1 MRARLIL
8 LCAAFLLAGCAKTPP
23 PAPPPPDQPP
33 HGGTLVEFADGIYH
47 LELLL
52 DPAEGKLTAWFLD
65 SELEEYIRAGAP
77 AFELVA
83 AVGGRDETLVFQP
96 VASPATG
103 ETFTDTSQYEARAGW
118 LKTTKEFDATLKGL
132 TVRGTPYPEVKF
144 NFPKGND
151 SG

>member
-1 MRARLIL
+1 
-8 LCAAFLLAGCAKTPP
+8 
-23 PAPPPPDQPP
+23 
-33 HGGTLVEFADGIYH
+33 LVEFADGIYH

-77 AFELVA
+77 SFELEA
-83 AVGGRDETLVFQP
+83 RFGGRDETLVFQP

-103 ETFTDTSQYEARAGW
+103 ETVTDTSQYEARAEW
-118 LKTTKEFDATLKGL
+118 LKTTKEFDATLKGVI
-132 TVRGTPYPEVKF
+132 VRGTAYPEVKF
-144 NFPKGND
+144 SFPKGND